1 MWQQKSKESCNRRKI
16 IITMQQIYIYG
27 IGCYHEDTERK
38 KVIVLWLGAIIQ
50 LQCGLFIFDRYG
62 MFY

>member
-16 IITMQQIYIYG
+16 IITMQQIYIYD

-38 KVIVLWLGAIIQ
+38 KVIVL
-50 LQCGLFIFDRYG
+50 
-62 MFY
+62 